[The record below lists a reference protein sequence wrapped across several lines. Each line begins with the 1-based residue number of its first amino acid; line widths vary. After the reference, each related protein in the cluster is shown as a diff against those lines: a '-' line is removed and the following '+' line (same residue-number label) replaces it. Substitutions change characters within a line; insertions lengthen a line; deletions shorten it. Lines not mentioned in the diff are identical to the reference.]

1 MHNPTPI
8 VAVHGNSFHA
18 DDVLAAAVLMALHP
32 GATLT
37 RTRDMK
43 LIAAADFAV
52 DVGGEWDPARGR
64 FDHHQKGFAEQ
75 RPSGVVYASSGLVWL
90 THGLDLIR
98 MRLPGVDEQIAL
110 RVRDAID
117 EELVQHLDMADTGAL
132 NAAPGY
138 FGISAMVSAFNTSR
152 SEESAAVRNAGA
164 GAATP
169 AIAAL
174 ELEQFKTVMGFMGL
188 FIDRLI
194 VRFSD
199 KFTSESLVRQGE
211 LLADGQILVLRESGL
226 SWSSVVCGEMPDVL
240 FVVYP
245 ETPGGQHQVRVA
257 PIEPQSFVARR
268 DLPAAW
274 AGLRNQDLAA
284 VTGVKDAVFCHNN
297 LFIAGAGSMDGAIR
311 LAQGAVD
318 YWSQREQQPAHVA

>member
-1 MHNPTPI
+1 MTNPSPT

-18 DDVLAAAVLMALHP
+18 DDVFAAAVLMALHP
-32 GATLT
+32 GATLI

-43 LIAAADFAV
+43 RIAAADFAI

-64 FDHHQKGFAEQ
+64 FDHHQKGFAEH

-90 THGLDLIR
+90 AHGLDLIR
-98 MRLPGVDEQIAL
+98 QRLPGIDEQIAL

-117 EELVQHLDMADTGAL
+117 DELVQHLDMADTGAL

-152 SEESAAVRNAGA
+152 SEEGAAGA
-164 GAATP
+164 PP

-174 ELEQFKTVMGFMGL
+174 ELAQFKTVMGFMGL
-188 FIDRLI
+188 FIDRLM

-199 KFTSESLVRQGE
+199 KFAGESLVRQGE
-211 LLADGQILVLRESGL
+211 LLADGKILVLKTSGL
-226 SWSSVVCGEMPDVL
+226 SWSGVVCAEMPDVL

-268 DLPAAW
+268 DLPSAW

-284 VTGVKDAVFCHNN
+284 VTGVDDAVFCHNN
-297 LFIAGAGSMDGAIR
+297 LFIAGAGSLAGAIG
-311 LAQGAVD
+311 LAQAAVAQLREEGAP
-318 YWSQREQQPAHVA
+318 RAPAR

>member
-1 MHNPTPI
+1 MNNPSPT
-8 VAVHGNSFHA
+8 VAAHGNSFHA
-18 DDVLAAAVLMALHP
+18 DDVFAAAVLMALHP
-32 GATLT
+32 GATLI

-75 RPSGVVYASSGLVWL
+75 RSSGVVYASSGLVWL

-98 MRLPGVDEQIAL
+98 MRLPSLDEQIAL
-110 RVRDAID
+110 RVRHAID

-138 FGISAMVSAFNTSR
+138 FGVSAMVSAFNTSR
-152 SEESAAVRNAGA
+152 SEEGAAVRNAGV
-164 GAATP
+164 GP
-169 AIAAL
+169 ASSVIAAL

-194 VRFSD
+194 VRYSD
-199 KFTSESLVRQGE
+199 KFAGESLVRQGE
-211 LLADGQILVLRESGL
+211 LLADGKILLLRDSGL
-226 SWSSVVCGEMPDVL
+226 SWSSVVCAEMPDVL

-245 ETPGGQHQVRVA
+245 ETPGGQYQVRVA
-257 PIEPQSFVARR
+257 PIEPQSFVARC

-284 VTGVKDAVFCHNN
+284 MTGVEDAVFCHNN
-297 LFIAGAGSMDGAIR
+297 LFIAGAGSMAGAIS
-311 LAQGAVD
+311 LARAAVT
-318 YWSQREQQPAHVA
+318 YWGQKAPTNAQSA